1 MGPDPNDFDPETR
14 DPLVS
19 AVVEVREDAPSDG
32 SAVDNPIDVVSEATA
47 MLEGVNLGLD
57 VASAPSGGES
67 SGEAATGQA
76 SATARAKGYFEKS
89 GFEVHA
95 PIGTTFS
102 IAASKSFF
110 EEFFGEG
117 LVVDEE
123 RFFAPVTTTE
133 GGDQLPTDG
142 LPEEIRD
149 VVQAVFL
156 PPPPELPEGLN
167 FEDDRG

>member
-19 AVVEVREDAPSDG
+19 AVVAVREDAQSDG
-32 SAVDNPIDVVSEATA
+32 PAVDDPVDVVAEAA
-47 MLEGVNLGLD
+47 AVLEGVNLGLD
-57 VASAPSGGES
+57 ETSVPGGGES
-67 SGEAATGQA
+67 SGGAAAGQA
-76 SATARAKGYFEKS
+76 NAIGRAKGYFEKA

-95 PIGTTFS
+95 PIGMTFS

-110 EEFFGEG
+110 EEFFGQG

-123 RFFAPVTTTE
+123 RFFAPVTTTD
-133 GGDQLPTDG
+133 GGDQLPMNG
-142 LPEEIRD
+142 LPEEIRGL
-149 VVQAVFL
+149 VQAVFL

-167 FEDDRG
+167 LDDRGS